1 MMIFGQGAMR
11 CHPYVLKEIEAASIE
26 DKKEAL
32 KAFDKA
38 VFGHIGFAVANT
50 VRSIWFSLTNGAFS
64 SAPFTDETARY
75 YKLLQGYSA
84 NLALLTDVSMGV
96 LGGDLK
102 RRERLSARLG
112 DILSGLYMG
121 STTLKRFDEE
131 GRLKEDLPLLHW
143 AMQTT
148 LHDIETAIDDFLANF
163 PNRAIA
169 AALRVMVI
177 PFGRRVGKPS
187 DKTEHAIAQML
198 QTPSTAR
205 SRLGYGQYLTREE
218 GSLFGDLEQT
228 LDDVLASEP
237 IFERICKHKK
247 AKLPFTRL
255 DVLADEALAEGVI
268 NEEEANL
275 LRKTE
280 AGRLRTI
287 NVDDFDHEELVA
299 KVNSTSVAKK
309 RGGKAA

>member
-11 CHPYVLKEIEAASIE
+11 CHPFVLKELQAAAIE

-32 KAFDKA
+32 VAFDKA

-75 YKLLQGYSA
+75 YKLMQGYSA

-112 DILSGLYMG
+112 DILSGIYMG

-148 LHDIETAIDDFLANF
+148 LHDIETAIEDFLANF
-163 PNRAIA
+163 PNKAIA
-169 AALRVMVI
+169 VALRVMVL
-177 PFGRRVGKPS
+177 PVGRRVGKPS
-187 DKTEHAIAQML
+187 DKTEHAIAKML
-198 QTPSTAR
+198 QTPSTSR
-205 SRLGYGQYLTREE
+205 SRLGHGQYLSRED

-228 LDDVLASEP
+228 LDDVLLCEP
-237 IFERICKHKK
+237 IFDRICKHKK

-255 DVLADEALAEGVI
+255 DVLADEALAEGI
-268 NEEEANL
+268 IDQSEADL
-275 LRKTE
+275 MHKTE

-299 KVNSTSVAKK
+299 KINSSTVAKK
-309 RGGKAA
+309 KSGKAA

>member
-1 MMIFGQGAMR
+1 
-11 CHPYVLKEIEAASIE
+11 
-26 DKKEAL
+26 
-32 KAFDKA
+32 
-38 VFGHIGFAVANT
+38 
-50 VRSIWFSLTNGAFS
+50 
-64 SAPFTDETARY
+64 
-75 YKLLQGYSA
+75 
-84 NLALLTDVSMGV
+84 MGV

-112 DILSGLYMG
+112 DILSGLYLG
-121 STTLKRFDEE
+121 STTLKRFDED

-143 AMQTT
+143 AMQNT

-163 PNRAIA
+163 PNKAIGVV
-169 AALRVMVI
+169 LRGLVI

-198 QTPSTAR
+198 QTPCSAR
-205 SRLGYGQYLTREE
+205 SRLGYGQYLSREE
-218 GSLFGDLEQT
+218 GNLFGDLEQT
-228 LDDVLASEP
+228 LDDVLAAEP

-255 DVLADEALAEGVI
+255 AALADEALGEDII
-268 NEEEANL
+268 NEEEADL
-275 LRKTE
+275 LRRTE

-299 KVNSTSVAKK
+299 KVNSSSEIKK